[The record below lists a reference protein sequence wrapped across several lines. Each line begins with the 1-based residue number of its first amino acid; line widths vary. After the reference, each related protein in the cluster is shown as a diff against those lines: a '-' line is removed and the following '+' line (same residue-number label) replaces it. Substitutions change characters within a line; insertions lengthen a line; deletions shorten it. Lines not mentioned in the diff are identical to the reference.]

1 MPGQALHGIMT
12 KDVLS
17 EEDLGKVRDLADTC
31 NAHEGLDL
39 KLNWELM
46 RARSGGRS
54 SDFLYYDHG
63 VLVGYLALDGFGEKL
78 ELTGMVHPG
87 FRRRGVFSTLLD
99 VAVREC
105 EARRPAR
112 LLLVCE
118 RKSASGQA
126 FVASTIARYDFSEY
140 HLELDAQSGPR
151 PDADGLPFRLADLR
165 DIGALVRLDV
175 VCFGGGEDAVRER
188 VTRDLE
194 NPASRYYV
202 VEREGEAIGKI
213 GVALEDG
220 GAYVRGVGVL
230 PEYRGRGYG
239 RRMLEATIDA
249 MVAENRTS
257 LALDVVCEN
266 SGALSLYLACGFQVT
281 NCYDYYEYDL
291 SSPRRLH

>member
-1 MPGQALHGIMT
+1 MSGQARQGLMARQ
-12 KDVLS
+12 VLS
-17 EEDLGKVRDLADTC
+17 EEDLVEVRVLADTC

-39 KLNWELM
+39 KLNWDLM
-46 RARSGGRS
+46 RARSGGLP
-54 SDFLYYDHG
+54 SDFLYYDHDA
-63 VLVGYLALDGFGEKL
+63 LVGYLALDGFGEEL

-99 VAVREC
+99 AAVREC
-105 EARRPAR
+105 LRRKTSR

-126 FVASTIARYDFSEY
+126 FVASTVARYDSSEY
-140 HLELDAQSGPR
+140 HLELDAQNGRR
-151 PDADGLPFRLADLR
+151 PAADGFRFRLADIR

-202 VEREGEAIGKI
+202 AEREGEAIGKI

>member
-1 MPGQALHGIMT
+1 MSEQARHGIMT
-12 KDVLS
+12 REVLS
-17 EEDLGKVRDLADTC
+17 KEDLREVSDLADTC

-39 KLNWELM
+39 KLNRELM
-46 RARSGGRS
+46 RARAGGRS

-87 FRRRGVFSTLLD
+87 FRRRGAFSTLLD
-99 VAVREC
+99 AAVREC

-126 FVASTIARYDFSEY
+126 FVASTVSRYDFSEY
-140 HLELDAQSGPR
+140 HLELDAQSSPR
-151 PDADGLPFRLADLR
+151 PAADGFRIRVADLQ
-165 DIGALVRLDV
+165 DIEALVRLDV
-175 VCFGGGEDAVRER
+175 ICFGGGEDAVRER

-194 NPASRYYV
+194 DPASRYYV
-202 VEREGEAIGKI
+202 AEREGEAIGKI
-213 GVALEDG
+213 GVALEVG

-230 PEYRGRGYG
+230 PEYRGRGCG

-257 LALDVVCEN
+257 LKLDVVCEN
-266 SGALSLYLACGFQVT
+266 SGALSLYLACGFRVT

-291 SSPRRLH
+291 SSPRRLR